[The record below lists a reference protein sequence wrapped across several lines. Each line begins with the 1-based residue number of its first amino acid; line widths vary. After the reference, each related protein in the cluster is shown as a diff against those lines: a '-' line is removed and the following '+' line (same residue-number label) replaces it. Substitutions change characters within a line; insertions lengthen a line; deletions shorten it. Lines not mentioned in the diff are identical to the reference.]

1 MRPAPHC
8 CCCVR
13 VCKALY
19 RVEEPCAAVLL
30 SSPRLIASGLIH
42 SFPRGFAPTRVN
54 QQGAIVNFKMSSL
67 IKYADAEKERT
78 DTLKETHPLIHVLL
92 WSDQSMIC
100 IGVELMMLCQR
111 WRSIKVNEVMRS
123 CTRPKQKNKAQL
135 AFLSFFSHMMPFF
148 PIQSFYY
155 RSPFISILTN
165 HISMASL
172 FIQLSD
178 DVYNRFLFVWN
189 HVFNDF
195 FMNMEFKR
203 TTFIWNIYI
212 YIYIYIYICQHTWN
226 PIAQ

>member
-1 MRPAPHC
+1 MRPAHKPHC

-42 SFPRGFAPTRVN
+42 SFPRGFAPTLN

-67 IKYADAEKERT
+67 IKYADAEKECT

-135 AFLSFFSHMMPFF
+135 AFLSFFCTFS
-148 PIQSFYY
+148 PIQSFYHG
-155 RSPFISILTN
+155 SPFISIRTFLLKMARCKVRTVRYKLR
-165 HISMASL
+165 ISHNYLKKKIIPWWKQASMISYI
-172 FIQLSD
+172 FG
-178 DVYNRFLFVWN
+178 NK
-189 HVFNDF
+189 DF
-195 FMNMEFKR
+195 
-203 TTFIWNIYI
+203 
-212 YIYIYIYICQHTWN
+212 
-226 PIAQ
+226 